1 MSYSEEEKA
10 TIFNKAGGVCTY
22 CGRQLSFELY
32 GQCQPVPSPVGAWE
46 VDHWRPKSSYA
57 DESEADVPDNLWPAC
72 CSCNEEKGDKFDGE
86 AFVLGTD
93 HDQDLDERETPK
105 SDSRLSRIIS
115 QTAILT
121 TVRSI

>member
-86 AFVLGTD
+86 AFVLDRAGRHLPINRAT
-93 HDQDLDERETPK
+93 LG
-105 SDSRLSRIIS
+105 RLVEAAMRT
-115 QTAILT
+115 Q
-121 TVRSI
+121 